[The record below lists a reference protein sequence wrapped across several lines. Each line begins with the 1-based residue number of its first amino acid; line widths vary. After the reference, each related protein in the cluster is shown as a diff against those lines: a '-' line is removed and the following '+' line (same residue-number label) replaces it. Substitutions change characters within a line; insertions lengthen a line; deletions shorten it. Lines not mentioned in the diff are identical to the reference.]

1 MNNINVINC
10 KKCNICN
17 SNVTQRCTCLS
28 RRRIGRI
35 SINDQTIDAIMNI
48 YYIKIHNKTKF
59 YLCRHCFQNM
69 SYIPSFY
76 NIMNSQ
82 LTGIRVKKK

>member
-1 MNNINVINC
+1 MNNINIISS
-10 KKCNICN
+10 KKCNICD
-17 SNVTQRCTCLS
+17 SVVTQRCISIS

-35 SINDQTIDAIMNI
+35 SIDDQTIEAIMNI

-59 YLCRHCFQNM
+59 YLCRQCFKNM